1 MKKETRPAFSYSQL
15 KNLNY
20 ELENYISNKER
31 LKMIKIED
39 ALKTILD
46 AVKPLDAEMVRLTES
61 LDRVLAQA
69 MRADSD
75 IPGFDNSAMDGYA
88 VKSIDLKGASKN
100 NPRVLEVIADLKAG
114 DLPKK
119 VLQNNQVIR
128 IMTGAVMPKGADS
141 VVMVEDTQR
150 QEKNKVNPAPACR
163 GWVKIFRETGKGEN
177 IRKAGEDVKKGELV
191 VPRGTLLK
199 SAHIGLLASLG
210 IAKVGVTRKP
220 KVAILA
226 TGDEVVDVGGK
237 LKPGKIRSSNT
248 YSLYAQIIKSGG
260 IPKNLGIAKDRP
272 QELEK
277 KIKLGFDCDIILTSG
292 GVSVGDY
299 DLVKVILAKLGTN
312 IKFWKIAMRPGK
324 PLVFG
329 TFKDKLVFGLPGN
342 PVSSMVS
349 FEIFV
354 RPAILKML
362 GQKYNHGTKEV
373 EAQVEEEIKKKPGF
387 RYFLRANTRWHQGRY
402 LTKTTGP
409 QGSGILKS
417 MAAANS
423 LIILPEEEE
432 KIEKGART
440 TVRFLD

>member
-1 MKKETRPAFSYSQL
+1 ML
-15 KNLNY
+15 KV
-20 ELENYISNKER
+20 R
-31 LKMIKIED
+31 D
-39 ALKTILD
+39 ALKTILNS
-46 AVKPLDAEMVRLTES
+46 VKPLDAEVVRLTES
-61 LDRVLAQA
+61 LDRVLAQDI
-69 MRADSD
+69 RAGSD

-114 DLPKK
+114 DMPKK
-119 VLQNNQVIR
+119 ILKNHQAIR

-150 QEKNKVNPAPACR
+150 GKKNKV
-163 GWVKIFRETGKGEN
+163 KIFKEARIGEN
-177 IRKAGEDVKKGELV
+177 IRRAGEDVKKGELV
-191 VPRGTLLK
+191 ISYGTLLK

-210 IAKVGVTRKP
+210 IAKVKVTRKP

-226 TGDEVVDVGGK
+226 TGDELVDVRRK

-248 YSLYAQIIKSGG
+248 YALYAQIIKSGG
-260 IPKNLGIAKDRP
+260 IPKNLGIARDRP
-272 QELEK
+272 LDLEK
-277 KIKLGFDCDIILTSG
+277 KIRLGLDCDFILTSG

-299 DLVKVILAKLGTN
+299 DLVKVILAKLGTH

-329 TFKDKLVFGLPGN
+329 TLKDKLVFGLPGN
-342 PVSSMVS
+342 PVSSMLS

-362 GQKYNHGTKEV
+362 GQKYDHGRKEV
-373 EAQVEEEIKKKPGF
+373 EAQAEEEIIKKPGF

-402 LTKTTGP
+402 LARTTGP

-417 MAAANS
+417 MVLADS
-423 LIILPEEEE
+423 LIILPEDKEFVKKGE
-432 KIEKGART
+432 KI